1 MFVVCWCVRDDVLST
16 GRKGKLGRRL
26 LYLWEWGKME
36 EELKMRGLDLYFI
49 IRVYKK
55 VGLKI
60 M

>member
-1 MFVVCWCVRDDVLST
+1 MGMVL
-16 GRKGKLGRRL
+16 
-26 LYLWEWGKME
+26 KME